1 MPGDHLLPGLT
12 VGPSHFFL
20 YLSLSH
26 LNQSLSHS
34 INNLVLKLL
43 AALSAS
49 LAYVLL
55 LSLHIAMHLTRN
67 KCPL

>member
-26 LNQSLSHS
+26 LNQSLS
-34 INNLVLKLL
+34 INDLVLKLL